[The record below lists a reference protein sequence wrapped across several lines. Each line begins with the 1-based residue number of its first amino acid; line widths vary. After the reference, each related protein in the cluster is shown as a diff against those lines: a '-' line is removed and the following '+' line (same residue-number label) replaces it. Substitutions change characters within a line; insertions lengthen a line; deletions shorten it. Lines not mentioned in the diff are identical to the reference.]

1 MPRLRRISDGEGF
14 AGSVVESIAW
24 NEDGSFKEVTGSKVT
39 VGESVRVGT
48 MTAGTYST
56 RDWWMTTPVTLI
68 LEERKNEEGKYEYV
82 KFETENSTYEIF
94 V

>member
-1 MPRLRRISDGEGF
+1 MPRIRRMSDGEGF
-14 AGSVVESIAW
+14 AGSLVESIAW
-24 NEDGSFKEVTGSKVT
+24 NEDGSFKEITGSKPT
-39 VGESVRVGT
+39 VGESIKVGT
-48 MTAGTYST
+48 MTAGTYSN

-94 V
+94 A